1 MHFQKKRWITGNQP
15 QYIPFRSWSDMV
27 LDPRNPAV
35 EAWNSH
41 QHWSMRRPPALQH
54 QTLGLTNLSEDL
66 GQGAQPGFPMGPLWA
81 MGHSGAMMVFLP
93 GPTWDVAHL
102 LLHPVLTDPAAA
114 FSGTDLAI
122 GWVSVLVKILSTHF
136 YPCLNYLLQISSNHP
151 IFVHSKLSKLS
162 SYWGTPHL
170 LQPGWEESRLHFRM
184 HAQPGLEGK
193 TSMLGGDDFWYGGF
207 HKWRYPKMDGL

>member
-1 MHFQKKRWITGNQP
+1 
-15 QYIPFRSWSDMV
+15 MV
-27 LDPRNPAV
+27 LDPWNPAV

-54 QTLGLTNLSEDL
+54 QTLGLTNLSQDL
-66 GQGAQPGFPMGPLWA
+66 GQGHSDHSGFPMGPW
-81 MGHSGAMMVFLP
+81 GHGAMMVFPTARPHLGCSTPPAPPSSHRSSSSFLGHWP
-93 GPTWDVAHL
+93 GYWLGLRFGQDSK
-102 LLHPVLTDPAAA
+102 HP
-114 FSGTDLAI
+114 F
-122 GWVSVLVKILSTHF
+122 LSMSQLF
-136 YPCLNYLLQISSNHP
+136 ASNIFKSSDFLQNP
-151 IFVHSKLSKLS
+151 KLSKLS

-207 HKWRYPKMDGL
+207 HKWR